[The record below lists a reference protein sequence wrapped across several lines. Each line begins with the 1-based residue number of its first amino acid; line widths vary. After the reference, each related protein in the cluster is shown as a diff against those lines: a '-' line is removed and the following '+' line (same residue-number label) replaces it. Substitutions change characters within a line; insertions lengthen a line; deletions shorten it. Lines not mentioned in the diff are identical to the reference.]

1 MNKFLPLLATALLAP
16 LSAFADVPES
26 VIQDAFARIDPA
38 VGLVSFSLEIT
49 NGASGERSKQDRNAL
64 GLVVSPGGLVLTHGH
79 MSLENSDPF
88 NVTVTLGEGPSEKR
102 YDAEVLP
109 KPQDVN
115 VVLLQLKSDTPLN
128 LPHVKFS
135 KESSLDLG
143 ASVVLFGMLSES
155 LDFETCIQERRVGAV
170 LDKPRTTYAL
180 DDGVRFAFVGGPV
193 IDAQGR
199 IAGVVGFDLSTQEG
213 GDIYVRSG
221 HPLVYQTSLL
231 QPYIDAP
238 PLQKQPET
246 TANDAWLGVF
256 TQPLTEDYAA
266 YWNLPL
272 DGGLIV
278 STVVPGS
285 PAGRAGLQP
294 GDIITEFA
302 GTPISAKLDR
312 DVLGFTKLVRD
323 AGAGKT
329 VEVKFLRGGQP
340 QAVSLLLETRP
351 RTSQDAE
358 EYEDKTLGMTLRELT
373 ADVKIQLNLA
383 DDVQGIIVRSV
394 ESGSAAQLA
403 KIRPGVI
410 LLAFGDT
417 PVRNLEEYRK
427 MMEALSK
434 EKPAE
439 ITVFARAGAITG
451 FFRLQPRW
459 EE

>member
-1 MNKFLPLLATALLAP
+1 
-16 LSAFADVPES
+16 
-26 VIQDAFARIDPA
+26 
-38 VGLVSFSLEIT
+38 
-49 NGASGERSKQDRNAL
+49 
-64 GLVVSPGGLVLTHGH
+64 
-79 MSLENSDPF
+79 
-88 NVTVTLGEGPSEKR
+88 
-102 YDAEVLP
+102 
-109 KPQDVN
+109 
-115 VVLLQLKSDTPLN
+115 
-128 LPHVKFS
+128 
-135 KESSLDLG
+135 
-143 ASVVLFGMLSES
+143 
-155 LDFETCIQERRVGAV
+155 V